1 MDTRLFQR
9 NGSPR
14 KRGSPTHAI
23 TGSITIHFIH
33 PSDKPT
39 NRSAT
44 YLRIVCVKKPHKEEK
59 FRVRFTGGG
68 NRINYQG
75 VITTST
81 AELHTVKIAPE

>member
-1 MDTRLFQR
+1 ML
-9 NGSPR
+9 
-14 KRGSPTHAI
+14 
-23 TGSITIHFIH
+23 TGSNTILFIH

-59 FRVRFTGGG
+59 FRVRFTVGG